1 MKAKTFDSRNHFTG
15 PQSLSNF
22 GIEIDCQNEKKSLG
36 LEELNGIPLLI
47 KNKLAYLPAFS
58 SDRFDEEFELDL
70 FFSRGG
76 NTWHYGTMRGVK
88 QIKEEEVP
96 ELRKQLE
103 NLPEIAHECIS
114 NAPEFNLCIEY
125 VFKIWKRNFDTNTIL
140 EKKPN
145 DRFIV
150 NVHYKEFTFL
160 PALRNV
166 QWTDFRHASIL
177 YY

>member
-36 LEELNGIPLLI
+36 LEELNGIELL
-47 KNKLAYLPAFS
+47 KENKLAYSPAFS
-58 SDRFDEEFELDL
+58 SNRFDKEFELDL

-76 NTWHYGTMRGVK
+76 NTWHYGTMKGLK
-88 QIKEEEVP
+88 QIKQKELP
-96 ELRKQLE
+96 ELRERLK
-103 NLPEIAHECIS
+103 NLPKIAHECIS
-114 NAPEFNLCIEY
+114 NEPKFNLCIEY
-125 VFKIWKRNFDTNTIL
+125 VFKIWKRNFETNTIL
-140 EKKPN
+140 EKKGR

-160 PALRNV
+160 PALINV
-166 QWTDFRHASIL
+166 NWTNLRRASKL
-177 YY
+177 FD